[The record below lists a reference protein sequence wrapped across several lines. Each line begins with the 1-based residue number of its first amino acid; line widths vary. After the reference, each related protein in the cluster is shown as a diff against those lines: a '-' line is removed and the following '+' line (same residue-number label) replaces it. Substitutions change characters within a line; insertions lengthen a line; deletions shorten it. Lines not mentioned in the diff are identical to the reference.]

1 MVVVLV
7 ADMVLLTQHKLQEQM
22 DLVVVVAVLNDLLL
36 VLAALAGLE

>member
-1 MVVVLV
+1 MVVATV

-22 DLVVVVAVLNDLLL
+22 DLVVVVVVLNDLLL